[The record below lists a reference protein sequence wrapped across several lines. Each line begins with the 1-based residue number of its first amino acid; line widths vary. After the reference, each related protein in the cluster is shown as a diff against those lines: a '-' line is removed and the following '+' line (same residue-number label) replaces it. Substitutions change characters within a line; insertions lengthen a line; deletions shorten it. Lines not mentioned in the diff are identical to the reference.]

1 MIDRSRPASS
11 ARRSACALALGA
23 WLAGGLA
30 LAAPADDTAL
40 GETSLR
46 NGDLITA
53 MAYFR
58 KAAEAGHGPAQARM
72 GDMMDAS
79 ELNAE
84 AVQWYQKA
92 ADQGDPAGE
101 HGLGRM
107 HVEGK
112 GVPKDLAKALAH
124 FQRAAQKNFPPALET
139 LAAAHRTGTLGLP
152 KNLPEAERL
161 MAQAKALRDAAR
173 KATP

>member
-1 MIDRSRPASS
+1 MIRLPHPASS
-11 ARRSACALALGA
+11 TRWSFRAFALGA
-23 WLAGGLA
+23 CLASSLVLAG
-30 LAAPADDTAL
+30 PADDTAL
-40 GETSLR
+40 GEASLR
-46 NGDLITA
+46 SGDLITA
-53 MAYFR
+53 MVYFR

-92 ADQGDPAGE
+92 ADQGDPAGDN
-101 HGLGRM
+101 GLGRM

-112 GVPKDLAKALAH
+112 GVPKDPAKALAH
-124 FQRAAQKNFPPALET
+124 FQRAAQKNFPPAMEA

-152 KNLPEAERL
+152 KNLQEADRL
-161 MAQAKALRDAAR
+161 VAQAKALREAAR